1 MSDNSLTKGNT
12 LYKAGISQE
21 ERQLTA
27 LLASLPV
34 DSRTRKEIYE
44 FFREYAQEISYY
56 NLQNE
61 KEGVWDHFIPGL
73 SATSQEVV
81 PFDNIVTYWKKLGLS
96 ENELQRPHV
105 SLILV
110 FIELFELLKGQL
122 NQLSKQHLDYYYKRV
137 LQIDH
142 RTFQPDQV
150 YIQFKIQES
159 LHDYLLPKGTQ
170 LSAGVDALGNPL
182 AYALDEDVLLNQA
195 SIREIY
201 TLLVDHSGGELIYT
215 SSIQNTAKEDTKPIK
230 DGAFWPPFGEPQY
243 NKSGTE
249 KTMTLS
255 NVGWCIA
262 SHSLY
267 MQEGERVVTSTLDF
281 GAAAL
286 DNIFDYLTSP
296 AETKIRNAKTS
307 LAQGTTVVEEPLNNA
322 LTNVELLDFPI
333 AISELSTAL
342 YEAKSLSLSSATV
355 DAITGAI
362 TEVEKVKD
370 HLKTRFKVFFSGE
383 TAWIPATIINVTK
396 IIDGHD
402 KLQFTVR
409 LENTQPAVTAYHK
422 TLDVDYPLSTGQPC
436 MKVILKQ
443 TSDHN
448 IYTKLKNLTLNRVLL
463 DVTVTGMTQLHLF
476 NDSWEIDHE
485 KPFYPFE
492 TYPEIGSHF
501 YIGCKELFQKS
512 TDTVTLNMNW
522 QQVPEILRD
531 HYKDYYGVLVLPAH
545 KKIREAVVLLKHKT
559 KITKSIA
566 TSLKDAA
573 TALVELNLTATS
585 SILQTA
591 LDEVLNLTEL
601 SEKTAIKDAI
611 TAAKTE
617 VESVASTLSLIAND
631 SFKAEVHILDQGR
644 WTSTKTNTA
653 IPLFHTTDARTTN
666 TVNFS
671 FPDGLTGLTSA
682 QKKEL
687 DTSNFTLNSRNG
699 FLRLTL
705 NDPTFIEGQQPFS
718 AFGYEKYPEIFST
731 ITENNN
737 TILSERIIAENKQNV
752 VEAHN
757 QTLLEDATKL
767 DIPFIG
773 PEIPPIPLPKE
784 PYEPILKQFSL
795 SYTAQETISLSAG
808 SASESKCYQIHPFGH
823 KLLDQPAPPL
833 PQYTLND
840 DSNANGNLYIGFE
853 NLQSKQSVSLLIKM
867 TDGYVNTTHTTD
879 KKIIEWC
886 YLKENNWI
894 PFGEKQ
900 LLHDGTDGFKHSGLV
915 NIALPDDAQDG
926 NHHLMPSGLKWI
938 QIKTNRN
945 TEEIEKIM
953 SITTQAGS
961 ATFLNQENDL
971 SHLAA
976 SLPAASITELVDENA
991 NIDQIIQPYPSFGGR
1006 GSESESSYYTRVSER
1021 LRHKNRAITP
1031 WDYERLVLEQ
1041 FPQIHRVKCIRN
1053 TNQHGELRAGYL
1065 TLVVIP
1071 KTIQY
1076 QTGNRYQP
1084 KASRTDLLSIQE
1096 YISSKAS
1103 PHTTIEVANPSYETL
1118 TIDCEVGF
1126 IDQLSVG
1133 QYKKQLDEDLKKLF
1147 SPWAY
1152 DDQNSITFSDVM
1164 YRSQILLYIENR
1176 PYINYVSQLKITQT
1190 GKQVT
1195 SKGISHMRIVASRT
1209 DEYDFTIAGSYIFT
1223 DQSIIRVQSERS
1235 IFVTAAEHTIKEH
1248 RINIPPAVLDGIN
1261 YWALETD
1268 FTVF

>member
-1 MSDNSLTKGNT
+1 MSDKSLIKGNA
-12 LYKAGISQE
+12 LYKTGSSQE
-21 ERQLTA
+21 ERQLTT
-27 LLASLPV
+27 LMASLPV
-34 DSRTRKEIYE
+34 DGRTRKEIYQ
-44 FFREYAQEISYY
+44 FLHQYAQEISYY
-56 NLQNE
+56 NLRNE
-61 KEGVWDHFIPGL
+61 KEGVWDHFIPSL
-73 SATSQEVV
+73 NTTSQEVV

-96 ENELQRPHV
+96 EEEHQRPHV

-122 NQLSKQHLDYYYKRV
+122 NQLSKKHLDYYYKRV

-182 AYALDEDVLLNQA
+182 TYALDEDVLLNQA

-201 TLLVDHSGGELIYT
+201 TLLVDHSGGELIYI

-230 DGAFWPPFGEPQY
+230 DGVFWPPFGEPQY

-262 SHSLY
+262 SHSLF
-267 MQEGERVVTSTLDF
+267 MQEGQRVVTSTLDF
-281 GAAAL
+281 GAGQLSHITNANL
-286 DNIFDYLTSP
+286 VNKFD
-296 AETKIRNAKTS
+296 
-307 LAQGTTVVEEPLNNA
+307 
-322 LTNVELLDFPI
+322 
-333 AISELSTAL
+333 
-342 YEAKSLSLSSATV
+342 
-355 DAITGAI
+355 
-362 TEVEKVKD
+362 
-370 HLKTRFKVFFSGE
+370 VFFSGK
-383 TAWIPATIINVTK
+383 TAWIPATSISVTK
-396 IIDGHD
+396 ITDGHE
-402 KLQFTVR
+402 KLQFTVM
-409 LENTQPAVTAYHK
+409 LENVQPAVVAYHK
-422 TLDVDYPLSTGQPC
+422 TLDADYPLSTDQPC
-436 MKVILKQ
+436 IKVILKQ

-448 IYTKLKNLTLNRVLL
+448 IYTKLKNLTLNRVSL
-463 DVTVTGMTQLHLF
+463 DITVTGMTQLHLF
-476 NDSWEIDHE
+476 NDSWNIDHE

-492 TYPEIGSHF
+492 TYPVIGSHF
-501 YIGCKELFQKS
+501 YIGCEELFQKS

-531 HYKDYYGVLVLPAH
+531 HYKEYYGVLVLPAQ
-545 KKIREAVVLLKHKT
+545 KKIRAAIVLLKHET
-559 KITKSIA
+559 AITETIA

-573 TALVELNLTATS
+573 TTLVELNLTATS
-585 SILQTA
+585 STLQTA
-591 LDEVLNLTEL
+591 LDEVSNLEESST
-601 SEKTAIKDAI
+601 SYTPDEKIAIANAI

-617 VESVASTLSLIAND
+617 VENVASTLSLIAND
-631 SFKAEVHILDQGR
+631 SFKAEVHILDQGT
-644 WTSTKTNTA
+644 WKSTESNTA
-653 IPLFHTTDARTTN
+653 IPLFDTTDARATN
-666 TVNFS
+666 TANFD
-671 FPDGLTGLTSA
+671 FPSGLTGLTSA

-699 FLRLTL
+699 FLRLSL
-705 NDPTFIEGQQPFS
+705 SNPTFIEVQQPFS

-757 QTLLEDATKL
+757 QTVPVADRLS
-767 DIPFIG
+767 IPFIG

-784 PYEPILKQFSL
+784 PYEPILEKFSL
-795 SYTAQETISLSAG
+795 DYTAEEIIDLSN
-808 SASESKCYQIHPFGH
+808 SNQESKCYQIGPFGH
-823 KLLDQPAPPL
+823 KEIDQLEPLLA
-833 PQYTLND
+833 QYTLENGND
-840 DSNANGNLYIGFE
+840 SSGNLYMGFE
-853 NLQSKQSVSLLIKM
+853 NLAMGQSVSLLIKM
-867 TDGYVNTTHTTD
+867 TEGYVNTTHTSD
-879 KKIIEWC
+879 EKIIEWC
-886 YLKENNWI
+886 YLKENSWI

-915 NIALPDDAQDG
+915 TIALPADAQDG

-953 SITTQAGS
+953 SIATQAGS

-971 SHLAA
+971 SHLAT
-976 SLPAASITELVDENA
+976 SLPAASITELVHENT
-991 NIDQIIQPYPSFGGR
+991 NIDQIIQAYPSFGGR

-1053 TNQHGELRAGYL
+1053 TDQNGTIRPGYL

-1071 KTIQY
+1071 KTISY
-1076 QTGNRYQP
+1076 QADNRYQP
-1084 KASRTDLLSIQE
+1084 KANQSDLLEIQN
-1096 YISSKAS
+1096 YVRTKAS
-1103 PHTTIEVANPSYETL
+1103 PHTKIEITNPLYETL
-1118 TIDCEVGF
+1118 QIDCEVGF
-1126 IDQLSVG
+1126 IDQLRVG
-1133 QYKKQLDEDLKKLF
+1133 QYKKQLNEDLKKLL

-1176 PYINYVSQLKITQT
+1176 PYVNYVSQLKITQT

-1195 SKGISHMRIVASRT
+1195 SKGISSMRIVASPT
-1209 DEYDFTIAGSYIFT
+1209 DENDFKIAGSYIVT

-1235 IFVTAAEHTIKEH
+1235 IFVTAAEHTTQEH
-1248 RINIPPAVLDGIN
+1248 IISVPQEVLEGIN
-1261 YWALETD
+1261 YWALEED
-1268 FTVF
+1268 FSVF